1 MRYRS
6 RLRSRIIVSFF
17 LLGFGLTG
25 LFAVATVLLRERL
38 EDQLIGE
45 ALLQNVAD
53 YAEQF
58 HRNPEDAVGLPFE
71 KISGIVY
78 SKRRFGN
85 VPFAWRDLPNG
96 VHEVTED
103 EANGRTRTYKVAVLK
118 EPDYWFFLSYDIAQ
132 ERESQQQL
140 TYALVGVVALF
151 SLLSLV
157 IGVWSSKRVISPVT
171 ELARRLEG
179 MAGRDRP
186 ERLAPYFADDEV
198 GQLASALDD
207 YAERM
212 TSLVQ
217 RDREFNS
224 DVSHE
229 LRTPLAVIRGAT
241 ELLLANP
248 DLPEKTRQRL
258 FRIDRAA
265 QQCTDLTTALLMLSR
280 NERGTG
286 RTNLRRLALQLA
298 EASKPQLGN
307 KPVAIRVVGG
317 EDVFVDAPEAV
328 LSVAL
333 GNLIGN
339 ACKYTAEGEVVIS
352 VEPNLV
358 KVEDT
363 GPGLSEEDALRLFE
377 RGYRGSGAGGTVG
390 GGIGLSIVRRLCEL
404 YRWRVSIM
412 PRPERGAVATLRF
425 APDPGALA
433 SD

>member
-17 LLGFGLTG
+17 LLGFGLTA
-25 LFAVATVLLRERL
+25 LFALATVVIRERL

-45 ALLQNVAD
+45 ALLQNVDD
-53 YAEQF
+53 YALQF

-71 KISGIVY
+71 KISGIVF

-85 VPFAWRDLPNG
+85 VPFAWRDLPDG
-96 VHEVTED
+96 VHELTETG
-103 EANGRTRTYKVAVLK
+103 ANGRARTYKLAVKK
-118 EPDYWFFLSYDIAQ
+118 EDEHWFFLSYDIGQ

-140 TYALVGVVALF
+140 MYSLIGVVALF
-151 SLLSLV
+151 SVLSLV
-157 IGVWSSKRVISPVT
+157 VGFWSSRRVISPVT
-171 ELARRLEG
+171 ELARRLEDMG
-179 MAGRDRP
+179 GRERP
-186 ERLAPYFADDEV
+186 EKLSPHFADDEV

-212 TSLVQ
+212 TSLVK

-258 FRIDRAA
+258 LRIDRAA

-286 RTNLRRLALQLA
+286 HTNLRRLALQLA
-298 EASKPQLGN
+298 EASKPQLGQ
-307 KPVAIRVVGG
+307 KPVQIRVEGPD
-317 EDVFVDAPEAV
+317 DVYVDAPEAV

-333 GNLIGN
+333 GNLVGN
-339 ACKYTAEGEVVIS
+339 ACKYTAEGEVVIT
-352 VEPNLV
+352 VQAGQV
-358 KVEDT
+358 MIEDT

-404 YRWRVSIM
+404 YQWRVSIM

-425 APDPGALA
+425 VG
-433 SD
+433 

>member
-17 LLGFGLTG
+17 LLGFGLTA
-25 LFAVATVLLRERL
+25 LFALATVVIRERL

-45 ALLQNVAD
+45 ALLQNVDD
-53 YAEQF
+53 YAQQF

-71 KISGIVY
+71 KISGIVF

-85 VPFAWRDLPNG
+85 VPFAWRDLPEG
-96 VHEVTED
+96 VHELTETG
-103 EANGRTRTYKVAVLK
+103 ANGRVRAYKLAVKK
-118 EPDYWFFLSYDIAQ
+118 EAEYWFFLSYDIGQ

-140 TYALVGVVALF
+140 MYSLIGVVALF

-157 IGVWSSKRVISPVT
+157 VGFWSSRRVISPVT
-171 ELARRLEG
+171 ELARRLEDMG
-179 MAGRDRP
+179 GRERP
-186 ERLAPYFADDEV
+186 EKLSPQFADDEV

-212 TSLVQ
+212 TSMVK

-241 ELLLANP
+241 ELLLANT

-258 FRIDRAA
+258 LRIDRAA

-286 RTNLRRLALQLA
+286 HTNLRRLALQLA
-298 EASKPQLGN
+298 EASKPQLGQ
-307 KPVAIRVVGG
+307 KPVQIRVEGPD
-317 EDVFVDAPEAV
+317 DVFVDAPEAV

-333 GNLIGN
+333 GNLVGN
-339 ACKYTAEGEVVIS
+339 ACKYTAEGEVVIT
-352 VEPNLV
+352 VQAGQV
-358 KVEDT
+358 TIEDT

-404 YRWRVSIM
+404 YQWRVSIM

-425 APDPGALA
+425 VP
-433 SD
+433 